1 MKIVLDTNVMM
12 SGLMLPNSKPGK
24 ILAAWHNNDFELVL
38 SNESLVE
45 IEKVLSYPKIKKRL
59 KWDNSELKNY
69 ITFMQFFSTMVDIK
83 DIKVSVPRDPNDDFI
98 LATYLAARADYLVSG
113 DKDLLSLK
121 DKYTVITANEFADMI
136 Y

>member
-1 MKIVLDTNVMM
+1 
-12 SGLMLPNSKPGK
+12 
-24 ILAAWHNNDFELVL
+24 
-38 SNESLVE
+38 
-45 IEKVLSYPKIKKRL
+45 
-59 KWDNSELKNY
+59 
-69 ITFMQFFSTMVDIK
+69 MQFFSTMVDIK